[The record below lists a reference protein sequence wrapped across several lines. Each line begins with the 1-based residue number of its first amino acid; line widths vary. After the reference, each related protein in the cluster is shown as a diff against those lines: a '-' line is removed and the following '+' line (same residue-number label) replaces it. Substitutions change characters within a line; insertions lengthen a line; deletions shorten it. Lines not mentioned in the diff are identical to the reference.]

1 MPFPDLSQKAM
12 ERFVA
17 LLPSDLRLIV
27 MADRKTSRTPGS
39 AYLSAARSCSPQDV
53 PELCRA
59 HPEDVRLM
67 GRARRLRI
75 LAWLAGQPD
84 NRTLF
89 VDLQKERDSGTG
101 GRAGNGQ
108 SVPQLFRDDITAF
121 SGAVAPRV
129 AGAFLSRNVL
139 AEARRAAME
148 IAVERH
154 VPEAPTAGPDSGP
167 QDNGPDNS
175 PSTGASPGALS
186 AAGDKR

>member
-17 LLPSDLRLIV
+17 MLPSDLRLIV

-39 AYLSAARSCSPQDV
+39 AYLSAARTCSPQRV

-89 VDLQKERDSGTG
+89 VDLQKERDGGTD

-129 AGAFLSRNVL
+129 AGAYLSRNVL
-139 AEARRAAME
+139 AEAQRAAME
-148 IAVERH
+148 IAIERH
-154 VPEAPTAGPDSGP
+154 VPEASASGPDNNP
-167 QDNGPDNS
+167 HDNS

-186 AAGDKR
+186 AAAGDKR